1 LNKILIRLAERR
13 ERLVTRAA
21 KQRVALA
28 QNIEPYRI
36 PLALADRGI
45 NALRYIKSHPEWI
58 VGVVVLLAA
67 LRPGRV
73 GKWLGRGWVTWQMM
87 YSLRGR

>member
-1 LNKILIRLAERR
+1 MNKKLIRLAERR

-21 KQRVALA
+21 EQRVVLA

-36 PLALADRGI
+36 PLALADRGMT
-45 NALRYIKSHPEWI
+45 ALRYIKNHPEWL

-87 YSLRGR
+87 YTLRGR

>member
-1 LNKILIRLAERR
+1 MNKKLIRLAQRR

-21 KQRVALA
+21 EQRVALA
-28 QNIEPYRI
+28 QNIEPYRV
-36 PLALADRGI
+36 PLALADRGLY
-45 NALRYIKSHPEWI
+45 ALRYIRSHPEWL

-73 GKWLGRGWVTWQMM
+73 GKWLGRGWVTWRMM
-87 YSLRGR
+87 SALSGR